1 MHHWLRLFEG
11 VAHLNYS
18 VGNFVASETEDD
30 CTQEFAQNFRDVS
43 LLALLCDFGYGVENS
58 SVA

>member
-1 MHHWLRLFEG
+1 MGSRI
-11 VAHLNYS
+11 LNYS